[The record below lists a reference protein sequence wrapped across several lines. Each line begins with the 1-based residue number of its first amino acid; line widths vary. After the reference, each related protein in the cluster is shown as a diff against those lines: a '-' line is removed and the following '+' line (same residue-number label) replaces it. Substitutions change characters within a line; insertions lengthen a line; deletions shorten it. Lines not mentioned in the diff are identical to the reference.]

1 MNDTYMP
8 TPEELHDAPEL
19 VVLAVLDFTLGAATR
34 ALIAAYPEL
43 CEDKLP
49 RYRIKPVI
57 CGDRIL
63 SRAIKL
69 QVALARYRQA
79 VFHQDP
85 LDSDA
90 TDDLDALSADAF

>member
-1 MNDTYMP
+1 MNDNHLP
-8 TPEELHDAPEL
+8 TPYELNDAPEL
-19 VVLAVLDFTLGAATR
+19 AVLAALDFTLEVATR

>member
-1 MNDTYMP
+1 VNDNYMP
-8 TPEELHDAPEL
+8 TPDELNDAPEL
-19 VVLAVLDFTLGAATR
+19 AVLAALDFTLEAATR

-43 CEDKLP
+43 CEDTLP

-63 SRAIKL
+63 SRVIKL

-79 VFHQDP
+79 VLREAP
-85 LDSDA
+85 ADSDA

>member
-1 MNDTYMP
+1 MNENHMP
-8 TPEELHDAPEL
+8 TPHELNEAPEL
-19 VVLAVLDFTLGAATR
+19 AVLAALDLTLEVATR

-69 QVALARYRQA
+69 QVALSRYRQT
-79 VFHQDP
+79 VLGQD
-85 LDSDA
+85 LVDSDA

>member
-1 MNDTYMP
+1 MNDNPMP
-8 TPEELHDAPEL
+8 TPYELNDAPEL
-19 VVLAVLDFTLGAATR
+19 AVLAALDFTLEVATR

-69 QVALARYRQA
+69 QVALARYRQT
-79 VFHQDP
+79 VLGQD
-85 LDSDA
+85 LVDSDA

>member
-1 MNDTYMP
+1 MNENHMP
-8 TPEELHDAPEL
+8 TPHELNEAPEL
-19 VVLAVLDFTLGAATR
+19 AVLAALDLTLEVATR

-69 QVALARYRQA
+69 QVALARYRQT
-79 VFHQDP
+79 VLGLD
-85 LDSDA
+85 LMDSDA